1 MMNNHDLLNRIA
13 ELETKITF
21 QEGLIDDLNQAL
33 ITQQFALDKLQQ
45 QVRLLAQ
52 KLTDLQPSNIA
63 SMSEET
69 PPPHY

>member
-1 MMNNHDLLNRIA
+1 MMNEHALLSQIA

-21 QEGLIDDLNQAL
+21 QEGMIDDLNQAL
-33 ITQQFALDKLQQ
+33 ITQQFAIDKLQQ

>member
-1 MMNNHDLLNRIA
+1 MMNEQDFLSKIA
-13 ELETKITF
+13 DLETKITF
-21 QEGLIDDLNQAL
+21 QEGMIDDLNQAL
-33 ITQQFALDKLQQ
+33 ISQQFAIDRLQQ

-69 PPPHY
+69 LPPHY

>member
-1 MMNNHDLLNRIA
+1 MNEQTFLLSQIA

-21 QEGLIDDLNQAL
+21 QEGMIDDLNQAL
-33 ITQQFALDKLQQ
+33 INQQFAIDKLQQ
-45 QVRLLAQ
+45 QVRLLAR
-52 KLTDLQPSNIA
+52 KLTDLQTSNIA

>member
-52 KLTDLQPSNIA
+52 KLSDLQPSNIA

>member
-52 KLTDLQPSNIA
+52 KITDLQPSNIA